1 MCWPW
6 CCRLEMS
13 IVQVLPFQGR
23 EAMKCFSVKFM
34 GFSVDRSLSR
44 AKRPWKSNLQQHL
57 LLSAAM
63 EELGGKVCNVA
74 AGRNI
79 CRKNKGWMRL
89 RSKKKSK
96 EELTRN
102 CIFYPIVEIPSDAW
116 DVTFSYSLVYSLS
129 MFLSE
134 GVKQRKHKRR
144 RSPVCYSV
152 LMLPLHWISS
162 AHQFDVDKAAE
173 TSFRS
178 ISVHSKGSVYY

>member
-34 GFSVDRSLSR
+34 GFSVGRSLSR

-74 AGRNI
+74 ARRNV

-116 DVTFSYSLVYSLS
+116 DMTFSYSLVYSLS

-134 GVKQRKHKRR
+134 GVKQRKQEKAQPCLLQCSHA
-144 RSPVCYSV
+144 SPSLDFFCPSV
-152 LMLPLHWISS
+152 WCWQGCRNFCFQKHLS
-162 AHQFDVDKAAE
+162 A
-173 TSFRS
+173 
-178 ISVHSKGSVYY
+178 